1 MDRVHEQ
8 WLRGQHFALPGLQLA
23 FDTAFETVLLTAA
36 RRDRLDA
43 AITEMAFHSEY
54 TPVVRRWCCLRG
66 VSTLTSVSGS
76 PAGPQVRQHH
86 VRGGGGIVQDLG
98 LGGAGGPGT
107 DPRLRGW

>member
-23 FDTAFETVLLTAA
+23 FDTAFKTVLLTAA

-54 TPVVRRWCCLRG
+54 TAARM
-66 VSTLTSVSGS
+66 
-76 PAGPQVRQHH
+76 PAQ
-86 VRGGGGIVQDLG
+86 
-98 LGGAGGPGT
+98 
-107 DPRLRGW
+107 PRLRAVLSRRSVGGRLHPAVRWSARPAAASCSR